1 MSNAKL
7 VNPYRAKT
15 SYRAIFSAF
24 CSAGKSGLTKAS
36 LLKRFAKADVGVIIS
51 PKKEGESRGDCR
63 GNFSA
68 QGHLYYRAT
77 HKDKKGETR
86 YTLHMRE
93 KALPVHKR
101 GTAKVDAKKVTTKA
115 TTKTKAK
122 AKSKAKAKA

>member
-15 SYRAIFSAF
+15 SYRAIFAAF
-24 CSAGKSGLTKAS
+24 CSAGKNGLSKEA

-51 PKKEGESRGDCR
+51 PRKEGESRGDCR

-68 QGHLYYRAT
+68 KGHLYYRAT
-77 HKDKKGETR
+77 HKNSKGEVR

-93 KALPVHKR
+93 KVLPVHKR
-101 GTAKVDAKKVTTKA
+101 VTKAKVAPKKVE
-115 TTKTKAK
+115 TKAK
-122 AKSKAKAKA
+122 AKAPAKAEATVKA